1 MTIETYTFSGN
12 AVTFIGAAALF
23 ATPVLLYWIFRSY
36 YNSPL
41 RK

>member
-12 AVTFIGAAALF
+12 VVTFIGAAAIF
-23 ATPVLLYWIFRSY
+23 ATPILLYWIFRSY